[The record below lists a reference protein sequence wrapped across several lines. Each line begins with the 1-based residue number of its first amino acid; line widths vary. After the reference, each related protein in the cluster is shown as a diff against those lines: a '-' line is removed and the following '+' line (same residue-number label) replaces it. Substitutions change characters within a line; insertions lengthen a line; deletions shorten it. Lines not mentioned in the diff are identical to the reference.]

1 MSKYVFLDN
10 WVLSDYTKPDRL
22 PYLSDYIKN
31 NHLTVIIDSLSLTE
45 LYNPGCANASG
56 DDRTSRA
63 TTFISKHSTIIVD
76 PIQLIRAEIQ
86 NYPDPVQSLPVEL
99 DLKNMSEEDRKQSLA
114 QFLHHDTSFLQQGKD
129 IRTWANSYEKAKSE
143 WLDSI
148 EKIIDHA
155 VQAGALT
162 RDKTGHFRQSEE
174 EREAFLVTL
183 DRRHFS
189 YFDDREREQLA
200 TKVVELFMGAT
211 SKLPAT
217 RATSL
222 YFWYAYLQIDK
233 THPISRAP
241 SDLGDFYQ
249 MSLIPYCEVF
259 TTDNK
264 MQWLSQRIADET
276 SSNSCK
282 VLNKANLDREIGFNS

>member
-10 WVLSDYTKPDRL
+10 WVLSDYTKSDRL

-31 NHLTVIIDSLSLTE
+31 NHLTVLIDSLSLTE
-45 LYNPGCANASG
+45 LYNPGWANAS

-63 TTFISKHSTIIVD
+63 TTFISKHPTIVVD
-76 PIQLIRAEIQ
+76 PMQLIRAEIQ
-86 NYPDPVQSLPVEL
+86 NYPEPVQSLPVEL
-99 DLKNMSEEDRKQSLA
+99 DLEIMSEEDRKQSLS
-114 QFLHHDTSFLQQGKD
+114 QFLHHDKSFLQQGKD
-129 IRTWANSYEKAKSE
+129 VRTWANNYEKAKSE
-143 WLDSI
+143 WLDNI

-155 VQAGALT
+155 VRSGVLT
-162 RDKTGHFRQSEE
+162 RDKTGHFTQLEK

-183 DRRHFS
+183 DGRHFS
-189 YFDDREREQLA
+189 YFDDKEREQLGP
-200 TKVVELFMGAT
+200 KIVELFRGAT
-211 SKLPAT
+211 SKLPAA
-217 RATSL
+217 RSTSL

-249 MSLIPYCEVF
+249 MSLIPYCELF

-264 MQWLSQRIADET
+264 MKWLSQRIADET
-276 SSNSCK
+276 GSNSFT
-282 VLNKANLDREIGFNS
+282 VLNKGDLDREIGFNS